1 LRQALVETTIE
12 HEAWDDARGALAELL
27 ARYPEDAWGQEKR
40 IALAIHERDWQA
52 VIGAAEARLR
62 RAPRETR
69 WLKVLAV
76 AYREAGETSAA
87 ERYARRAGLPWPLPA
102 GATLD
107 DPLARARP
115 LAWTGPGEAARR
127 LVAEKR
133 YDEAI
138 ALLVQEVH
146 RGGGDA
152 LTYQYLS
159 NAYYEKGDLA
169 GARDAVAEAARR
181 DPTNLLYRRN
191 LEALERR
198 LTAEGAPAPAR

>member
-1 LRQALVETTIE
+1 M
-12 HEAWDDARGALAELL
+12 G
-27 ARYPEDAWGQEKR
+27 PP
-40 IALAIHERDWQA
+40 
-52 VIGAAEARLR
+52 AAAG
-62 RAPRETR
+62 PR
-69 WLKVLAV
+69 
-76 AYREAGETSAA
+76 
-87 ERYARRAGLPWPLPA
+87 
-102 GATLD
+102 
-107 DPLARARP
+107 
-115 LAWTGPGEAARR
+115 EAARR

-138 ALLVQEVH
+138 DLLVQEIR

-169 GARDAVAEAARR
+169 GARGAVAEAARR
-181 DPTNLLYRRN
+181 DPANPLYRRN